1 MIKIVQAVYQ
11 TRLEIKLRFSDGS
24 FGVMDFSEMLSHKT
38 SLTLALEDGVFFSA
52 SLSSWVLFVGL
63 MAWSSVRA
71 AFIKGWKNPVN
82 WLSQLHRYYPLNKLP
97 MGQISF

>member
-38 SLTLALEDGVFFSA
+38 SLTRALEDGVFFQRFFIELGALCWPNGLEFSA
-52 SLSSWVLFVGL
+52 GSLYKRLEESGKLVKP
-63 MAWSSVRA
+63 A
-71 AFIKGWKNPVN
+71 A
-82 WLSQLHRYYPLNKLP
+82 
-97 MGQISF
+97 